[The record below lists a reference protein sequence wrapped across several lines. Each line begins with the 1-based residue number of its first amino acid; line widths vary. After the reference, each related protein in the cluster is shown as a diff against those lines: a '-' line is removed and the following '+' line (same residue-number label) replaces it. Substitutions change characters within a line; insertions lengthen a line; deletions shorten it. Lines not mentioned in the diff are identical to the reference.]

1 MAGDT
6 EALGFKEVA
15 DSIMGLVFFI
25 GEFGVGPDLKIGWD

>member
-15 DSIMGLVFFI
+15 DCIVGLVLLI
-25 GEFGVGPDLKIGWD
+25 GEFGVGPDLKF